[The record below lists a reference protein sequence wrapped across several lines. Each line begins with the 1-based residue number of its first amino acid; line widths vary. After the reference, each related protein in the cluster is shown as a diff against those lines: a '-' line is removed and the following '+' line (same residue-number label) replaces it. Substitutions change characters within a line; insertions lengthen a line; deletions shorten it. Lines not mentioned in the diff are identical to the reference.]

1 MKKRKTK
8 VLSVRVPTKLMNA
21 LDELASL
28 ENEKVAKATN
38 LDVRISRS
46 ATLKKVIELGLEK
59 AKENL
64 NE

>member
-1 MKKRKTK
+1 MKKKTK
-8 VLSVRVPTKLMNA
+8 VLSVRVPTKLMAA
-21 LDELASL
+21 LDELARM

-38 LDVRISRS
+38 LDVQIPRS
-46 ATLKKVIELGLEK
+46 ATVTKVIELGLEQ

>member
-1 MKKRKTK
+1 MKKKTK
-8 VLSVRVPTKLMNA
+8 VLSVRVPSKLMAA
-21 LDELASL
+21 LDELARM
-28 ENEKVAKATN
+28 ENEKVAKATH

-46 ATLKKVIELGLEK
+46 ATLTKVIELGLEQ